1 MNTIL
6 LAALSLLLLYLGYR
20 YYSPVLA
27 RQLGIDESEE
37 TPAVKQHDGVDFV
50 PAKHWLILFGHHFAS
65 IAGAAPIIG
74 PVIACLYWG
83 WLPALAWIVFGS
95 IFMGAVHDLA
105 SLAISAKNEGRSIAD
120 LTENILD
127 RNAKIVFSLFVFLTL
142 ILIVAVF
149 AAIAGQTLA
158 NTPEV
163 VLPTLGLIPVA
174 ALIGWL
180 MYHRGFSILLSSLL
194 GVAML
199 FGLIVLGYSH
209 PLSLPVSNPA
219 QWWTII
225 LIIYGMIASVT
236 PVTLLLQPRDHLAA
250 LVLFTGMFFGFL
262 GLLLSRPELHAPPV
276 VSFSS
281 DQGWMFPMLFI
292 TIGCGAVSGFHS
304 LVASGTTAKQLPTM
318 KDIRA
323 VGYGAM
329 VTESALAVLAIVA
342 VTAGLYWKEIPVG
355 QHGFVY
361 QEVFQKGGWIKTFGL
376 GYGEITKP
384 VLGAFGALIGITML
398 KTFVMTTLDSA
409 TRITRYIGTELLG
422 ETFGIPGMKNKY
434 GVTLLIGFLAGVLAL
449 GNWKAIWPIFGSAN
463 QLVAS
468 VVFIVTSVWLFAR
481 GKNWKLTAVPAVLML
496 ITTISAL
503 VVKTNEFLTA
513 EPAKYLLAS
522 IAVILIALALFILVQ
537 SIRIVRSRGPV

>member
-1 MNTIL
+1 
-6 LAALSLLLLYLGYR
+6 
-20 YYSPVLA
+20 
-27 RQLGIDESEE
+27 
-37 TPAVKQHDGVDFV
+37 
-50 PAKHWLILFGHHFAS
+50 
-65 IAGAAPIIG
+65 
-74 PVIACLYWG
+74 
-83 WLPALAWIVFGS
+83 
-95 IFMGAVHDLA
+95 MGAVHDLA

-174 ALIGWL
+174 SLIGWL

-199 FGLIVLGYSH
+199 FGLIVLGHSH

-250 LVLFTGMFFGFL
+250 LVLFAGMFFGFL

-323 VGYGAM
+323 VGYGAW
-329 VTESALAVLAIVA
+329 SLN
-342 VTAGLYWKEIPVG
+342 
-355 QHGFVY
+355 
-361 QEVFQKGGWIKTFGL
+361 
-376 GYGEITKP
+376 
-384 VLGAFGALIGITML
+384 
-398 KTFVMTTLDSA
+398 
-409 TRITRYIGTELLG
+409 LLLLFWQLLPLQQASTG
-422 ETFGIPGMKNKY
+422 KRFRLVSTGSFIRRCFRRGMDKD
-434 GVTLLIGFLAGVLAL
+434 LRPRL
-449 GNWKAIWPIFGSAN
+449 W
-463 QLVAS
+463 
-468 VVFIVTSVWLFAR
+468 
-481 GKNWKLTAVPAVLML
+481 
-496 ITTISAL
+496 
-503 VVKTNEFLTA
+503 
-513 EPAKYLLAS
+513 
-522 IAVILIALALFILVQ
+522 
-537 SIRIVRSRGPV
+537 

>member
-1 MNTIL
+1 MNTMV
-6 LAALSLLLLYLGYR
+6 LAAVSLLLLYLGYR

-27 RQLGIDESEE
+27 SQLGIDESEE

-163 VLPTLGLIPVA
+163 VLPTIGLIPVA
-174 ALIGWL
+174 SLIGWM
-180 MYHRGFSILLSSLL
+180 MYHRGFSIPLSSLL
-194 GVAML
+194 GVGML
-199 FGLIVLGYSH
+199 FGLIVLGYLY
-209 PLSLPVSNPA
+209 PVNLPVPNPA
-219 QWWTII
+219 QWWTVI
-225 LIIYGMIASVT
+225 LIFYGMTASVT

-250 LVLFTGMFFGFL
+250 LVLFAGMFFGFL

-276 VSFSS
+276 VAFSS

-304 LVASGTTAKQLPTM
+304 LVASGTTSKQLPTM

-329 VTESALAVLAIVA
+329 VTESALAVLAVVA
-342 VTAGLYWKEIPVG
+342 VTAGLYWKELPVG

-376 GYGEITKP
+376 GYGELTKP
-384 VLGAFGALIGITML
+384 VLGTFGALVGITML

-409 TRITRYIGTELLG
+409 TRITRYVGSELLG

-434 GVTLLIGFLAGVLAL
+434 GITLLIGVLAAMLAL
-449 GNWKAIWPIFGSAN
+449 GNWQAIWPIFGSAN

-468 VVFIVTSVWLFAR
+468 VVFIVTSVWLFRR
-481 GKNWKLTAVPAVLML
+481 GGNWKLTAVPAVLML
-496 ITTISAL
+496 ITTLSAL
-503 VVKTNEFLTA
+503 VVKTEEFLTA
-513 EPAKYLLAS
+513 EPRKYLLATIS
-522 IAVILIALALFILVQ
+522 IILIALALFILLQ
-537 SIRIVRSRGPV
+537 SIRVVRQKASA